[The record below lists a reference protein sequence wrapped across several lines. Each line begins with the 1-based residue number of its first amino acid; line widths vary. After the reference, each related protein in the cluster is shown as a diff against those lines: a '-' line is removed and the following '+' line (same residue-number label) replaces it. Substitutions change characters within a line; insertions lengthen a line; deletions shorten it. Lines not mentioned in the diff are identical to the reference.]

1 MNDSSNG
8 EWKVIGEMQTNSEKK
23 PKIGTTK
30 ISGIY
35 GLKNVMNNKW
45 YIGQAI
51 DINRR
56 LKNYANLSCKSQP
69 KIYNAIIK
77 YGYQNFEKVILEQ
90 CDPDVN
96 ILNEKEPIW
105 IKKYNSIENGYNL
118 RVGGDAGGSP
128 SEETRKKISKSKTG
142 TFVSEISKEK
152 MRVAKLG
159 KKLTGEHAENIS
171 KANTGKTRTQEFCEH
186 MSVIRT
192 GVVFSEEHCANIA
205 KSKTGTIVSE
215 ETREKM
221 KKSQQKR
228 RLSPVSEE
236 TRKKSSIS
244 AKMRELKKRIM
255 VGKTGKP

>member
-1 MNDSSNG
+1 MNDNSNG
-8 EWKVIGEMQTNSEKK
+8 EWKVIGETQTSKEKK
-23 PKIGTTK
+23 PEIGTTK

-35 GLKNVMNNKW
+35 GLRNMMNNKW
-45 YIGQAI
+45 YIGQST

-56 LKNYANLSCKSQP
+56 LKNYGNLSCKSQP
-69 KIYNAIIK
+69 KIYNAIVK

-90 CDPDVN
+90 CDPDVH

-105 IKKYNSIENGYNL
+105 IKKYNSMENGYNL
-118 RVGGDAGGSP
+118 RAGGDSGGRP
-128 SEETRKKISKSKTG
+128 SEETCKKISKSNTGKT
-142 TFVSEISKEK
+142 TSNVSKER

-159 KKLTGEHAENIS
+159 KKLTIEHVENIS
-171 KANTGKTRTQEFCEH
+171 KGNTGKTRTQEFCEH

-192 GVVFSEEHCANIA
+192 GMVFSEEHCANIA
-205 KSKTGTIVSE
+205 KSKTGTIMSE
-215 ETREKM
+215 EIKEKM
-221 KKSQQKR
+221 RKSQQKR

-255 VGKTGKP
+255 VGKTTKP